1 VKRNLAMK
9 RLIVAA
15 ALAALAVPAFAVEIG
30 KPFEQTELD
39 RALPEVNIP
48 APVQRSVDAASLPY
62 EQVQVDRM
70 LPTFDSNRVQFA
82 AASGSTVSDAAI
94 ATETA
99 DASQPTQSPWAN
111 DWNFIAPSL

>member
-39 RALPEVNIP
+39 RARPEVNIP

>member
-1 VKRNLAMK
+1 MK

-15 ALAALAVPAFAVEIG
+15 ALAALAVPAFAVEVG

-39 RALPEVNIP
+39 RTLPDINISAP
-48 APVQRSVDAASLPY
+48 AQSSVDTASLPY
-62 EQVQVDRM
+62 EQAQVDRM

-82 AASGSTVSDAAI
+82 AASGSTVSDASI

-99 DASQPTQSPWAN
+99 DASQATQSPWAN
-111 DWNFIAPSL
+111 DWNFIAPAL

>member
-1 VKRNLAMK
+1 MK
-9 RLIVAA
+9 RLILAA

-48 APVQRSVDAASLPY
+48 APAQRSVDSASLPY
-62 EQVQVDRM
+62 EMTQADRA

-82 AASGSTVSDAAI
+82 AVSGSTVSDASI
-94 ATETA
+94 ATEAA
-99 DASQPTQSPWAN
+99 DAPKATQSPWAN
-111 DWNFIAPSL
+111 DWNFIAPAP